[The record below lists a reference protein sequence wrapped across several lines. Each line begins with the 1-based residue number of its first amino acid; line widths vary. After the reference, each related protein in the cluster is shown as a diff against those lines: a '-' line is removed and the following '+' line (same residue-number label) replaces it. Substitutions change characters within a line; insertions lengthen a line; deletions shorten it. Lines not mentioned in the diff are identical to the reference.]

1 MLVIAL
7 PIPQGLIARGDNRG
21 SLVEKDLRLRMMHA
35 DQQVTGFEAST
46 SQLGLDE
53 PHTWPGAIHVEPA
66 PRKAK
71 PSALFPVRN
80 LQCPCCQRTFACDLE
95 DFNRWFEHIQ
105 FCGI

>member
-1 MLVIAL
+1 M
-7 PIPQGLIARGDNRG
+7 
-21 SLVEKDLRLRMMHA
+21 EKDLRLRMMHS

-46 SQLGLDE
+46 QKHGMDE
-53 PHTWPGAIHVEPA
+53 HHTWPGAMHAEPP

-71 PSALFPVRN
+71 PTTLFPVKT
-80 LQCPCCQRTFACDLE
+80 LPCPCCQKVFACDLE